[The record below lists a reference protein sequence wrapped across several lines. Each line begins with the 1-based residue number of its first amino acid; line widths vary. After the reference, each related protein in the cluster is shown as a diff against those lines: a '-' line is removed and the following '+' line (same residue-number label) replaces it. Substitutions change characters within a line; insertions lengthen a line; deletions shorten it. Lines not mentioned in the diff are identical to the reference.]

1 MVSCRLA
8 KCVVVLGD
16 GSVKT
21 CPVVLSDC
29 HVVVVVVVVVVRA
42 VVAEVACV

>member
-29 HVVVVVVVVVVRA
+29 HVVVVVVVVRA